1 MKKIIKYIMTDILR
15 SRIVVIYTIVLFA
28 TTISL
33 FGLEDNVSKGML
45 SLLNIVLIVVPLFSI
60 IFSTIYIY
68 NSAEF
73 IELMVSQPLQ
83 RKTIWLS
90 LMTGLALSLS
100 LAFLLGV
107 GLPIL
112 FFQVNFVSILM
123 IIVGI
128 LLSISFVSISLLAAV
143 QIRDK
148 AKGIGMAI
156 FLWMYFSLLFDGFVL
171 FLLFQFADY
180 PLERPMIFV
189 SSLNP
194 IDLGRILILLKLD
207 ISAMM
212 GYTGAI
218 FKNFFGTTLGLV
230 ISFFVLFL
238 WIAIP
243 SYFSTR
249 KFNRKDL

>member
-15 SRIVVIYTIVLFA
+15 SRIMIIYTLFLLA
-28 TTISL
+28 TSMSL
-33 FGLEDNVSKGML
+33 FGLEDNANKGLL
-45 SLLNIVLIVVPLFSI
+45 SLLNIVLIIVPLFSLL
-60 IFSTIYIY
+60 FSTIYIY

-73 IELMVSQPLQ
+73 IELLVSQPLQ
-83 RKTIWLS
+83 RKNIWLS
-90 LMTGLALSLS
+90 FSFGLAISLSLS
-100 LAFLLGV
+100 FIMGIGVPVLLFQFNAIGFLL
-107 GLPIL
+107 
-112 FFQVNFVSILM
+112 

-128 LLSISFVSISLLAAV
+128 LLSIIFVAIALWAAV

-156 FLWMYFSLLFDGFVL
+156 LLWMYFSLLFDGFVL
-171 FLLFQFADY
+171 FLLFQFSDY
-180 PLERPMIFV
+180 PLEKPMILV
-189 SSLNP
+189 SALNP

-218 FKNFFGTTLGLV
+218 FKDFFGTIAGVAIAFLTLA
-230 ISFFVLFL
+230 L

-243 SYFSTR
+243 LYYSTR